1 MTFKDY
7 TQKATVSSTCWLWSQ
22 GPGPMA
28 SEAEPASG
36 APQGRKA
43 STLRPTRVLK
53 EALVLRG
60 ERRKV
65 PSAFFALSQPQ
76 MVCYTSSSSSH
87 APLPN
92 LTSFPPPSI
101 NSTPGRWL
109 QILQG
114 PLSIPL
120 AESHIPEQHM
130 FHLKPARFALPSGA
144 KEKSLAQAAHFLG
157 ELGVGR
163 GRWGGRSCL
172 C

>member
-1 MTFKDY
+1 MP
-7 TQKATVSSTCWLWSQ
+7 KATVISTCLLWSQ
-22 GPGPMA
+22 WPGPMA
-28 SEAEPASG
+28 SEAEPGFG
-36 APQGRKA
+36 APQGRKS

-53 EALVLRG
+53 EALALSGG

-65 PSAFFALSQPQ
+65 PSASFAHSQPQ
-76 MVCYTSSSSSH
+76 MVCYRSSSH
-87 APLPN
+87 PPQ
-92 LTSFPPPSI
+92 PPPPAPI

-130 FHLKPARFALPSGA
+130 FHLKPTRFALPSGA
-144 KEKSLAQAAHFLG
+144 KEKTLAQAAHFLG
-157 ELGVGR
+157 EVGVGR
-163 GRWGGRSCL
+163 GHWGGRSCL